1 MNTILIAYSIRGL
14 IMNKT
19 FLLPF
24 LLLLANCKYS
34 VPNAQQTA
42 SGNQTITQLPA
53 GSMPRINTLTVKEKE
68 ESG

>member
-1 MNTILIAYSIRGL
+1 
-14 IMNKT
+14 MNKT